1 MVQQVNAAAKKE
13 LTERINQ
20 VGQKSIGE
28 VHPRAFLSASRGR
41 IFHHDQD
48 RFNANVRFN
57 LIHRPLSDLY
67 VVYNEQRVTTPDI
80 SVPPGRG
87 LIVKFTEM
95 LAF

>member
-48 RFNANVRFN
+48 RFTLTAF
-57 LIHRPLSDLY
+57 
-67 VVYNEQRVTTPDI
+67 VVPQTGEVCCCYSHGHN
-80 SVPPGRG
+80 
-87 LIVKFTEM
+87 
-95 LAF
+95 